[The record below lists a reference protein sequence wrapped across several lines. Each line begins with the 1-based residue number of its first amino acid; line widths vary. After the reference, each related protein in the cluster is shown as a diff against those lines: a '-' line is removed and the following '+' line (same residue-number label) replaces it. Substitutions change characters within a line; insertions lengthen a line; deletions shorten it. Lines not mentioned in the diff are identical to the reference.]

1 MRHLTCEHPNHW
13 LASDL
18 WGGLELCPERI
29 ISHAVLSSTG
39 HHNISI
45 HIFIRHLATSHQEVR
60 SFPQPRLNPDG
71 TSALSRWTMQ
81 QTCTE
86 ELLRR
91 GHKTPYSFPRS
102 HALSH
107 SEDTPSEPSHH
118 DDNQATGETIVLKYG
133 FYYYSSMVQPIDQKT
148 TNCHWK
154 KIIPLIVPRRMG
166 TRHAMG
172 GGGGDH
178 MWKHQ
183 GRSGGRRRK
192 GNRQGNRWDR
202 ISRFR
207 TS

>member
-1 MRHLTCEHPNHW
+1 
-13 LASDL
+13 
-18 WGGLELCPERI
+18 
-29 ISHAVLSSTG
+29 
-39 HHNISI
+39 
-45 HIFIRHLATSHQEVR
+45 
-60 SFPQPRLNPDG
+60 
-71 TSALSRWTMQ
+71 MQ

-154 KIIPLIVPRRMG
+154 KIVPLIVPRRMG

-172 GGGGDH
+172 GGGGVTTCGST
-178 MWKHQ
+178 KVGQ
-183 GRSGGRRRK
+183 EAGGGRETDK
-192 GNRQGNRWDR
+192 GTGE
-202 ISRFR
+202 
-207 TS
+207 TG